1 MKKLK
6 ESINALE
13 HALTFLDRAKEDDF
27 YSSGIAK
34 KFEICFEY
42 TWKYFKQKATEE
54 GLEALSPKEAIKL
67 AGRLGIIDNVEKWL
81 NFLED
86 RNIGVHDYLGI
97 PEDRYLKII
106 QEFFRE
112 VKKIKIAD

>member
-42 TWKYFKQKATEE
+42 TWKY
-54 GLEALSPKEAIKL
+54 LVLS
-67 AGRLGIIDNVEKWL
+67 
-81 NFLED
+81 
-86 RNIGVHDYLGI
+86 YLSCN
-97 PEDRYLKII
+97 
-106 QEFFRE
+106 
-112 VKKIKIAD
+112 